1 MKHVLSLGILAAGL
15 LVVAATVQAHEPA
28 DPVRQPAA
36 PAAHAPRPC
45 GAPGLSAL
53 RGTYALSATGWQDLS
68 EINPALPKGY
78 APVSIIG
85 AFKLDGNGDMTG
97 WALIN
102 AGGVQMNAEFVNSQ
116 FSALKPDCSV
126 AISLSM
132 KINESGGMISGPY
145 SYVGVI
151 AGDPSALEVHF
162 MMQGTGPGSHVD
174 MNHAKRISMHV
185 DEP

>member
-1 MKHVLSLGILAAGL
+1 MKHVLSLSILPAGL
-15 LVVAATVQAHEPA
+15 LLLAATVQAREPA
-28 DPVRQPAA
+28 DPVRQAGARASQA
-36 PAAHAPRPC
+36 PKACSTSGP
-45 GAPGLSAL
+45 SAM
-53 RGTYALSATGWQDLS
+53 RGTYALTATGWQDLS

-85 AFKLDGNGDMTG
+85 AFRLNGNGDLTG

-116 FSALKPDCSV
+116 FSALKADCSV

-145 SYVGVI
+145 SYAGVI
-151 AGDPSALEVHF
+151 AGDGSALEVHF
-162 MMQGTGPGSHVD
+162 MMLGSGPGSHVD
-174 MNHAKRISMHV
+174 MNHAKRISMKFN
-185 DEP
+185 